1 MNKGR
6 CEPGH
11 SDEDIATGHYMVVAY
26 RVEPEVPVSQS
37 EIINWILLDTK
48 PELSVLSASKSSP
61 RLPRELSYDGRA
73 DNSR

>member
-6 CEPGH
+6 CER
-11 SDEDIATGHYMVVAY
+11 YMVVAY
-26 RVEPEVPVSQS
+26 RVEPEVSVSQS

-61 RLPRELSYDGRA
+61 RLPRELSHDGRA

>member
-1 MNKGR
+1 M
-6 CEPGH
+6 PTMQ
-11 SDEDIATGHYMVVAY
+11 SDPLNENTATGHYMVVAY
-26 RVEPEVPVSQS
+26 RVVPEVSVSQS

-61 RLPRELSYDGRA
+61 RLPRELLYDGRA